1 MFNANIS
8 HADWSHAFEQ
18 GMRNASTFRSQSNLV
33 IMGAVVLFWKNSKNI
48 SYLNSALQYA
58 GAYRGIRLEA
68 VKAFLVHFT
77 GAKFEKGPEKF
88 DSVSGKL
95 VKASGKFVKAGKL
108 KAIRDGFD
116 QLDSWVDWA
125 NAKKPE
131 PAFDAK
137 KLIEGD
143 EKSIVKMLERKLDAA
158 REALTKVRSA
168 EEVDTDMEAMI
179 LNHIAHTEA
188 LKGQAVAM
196 YN

>member
-18 GMRNASTFRSQSNLV
+18 GMRNASTFRRQSNLV

-48 SYLNSALQYA
+48 SYLNSAVQYA
-58 GAYRGIRLEA
+58 TAYRGIRVEA

-77 GAKFEKGPEKF
+77 GAKFDKE
-88 DSVSGKL
+88 L
-95 VKASGKFVKAGKL
+95 GKFVKAGKL

-116 QLDSWVDWA
+116 KLDSWVDWA
-125 NAKKPE
+125 NAEKPE
-131 PAFDAK
+131 EAFDAK

-143 EKSIVKMLERKLDAA
+143 EKAIIKMLERKLDAA
-158 REALTKVRSA
+158 REALTEVRSA
-168 EEVDTDMEAMI
+168 DEIDTDMEAMI

-188 LKGQAVAM
+188 LKVQAVSL